1 MPRPLRNPAGRR
13 APWAGTKGQ
22 GRRPSHRGRGRAT
35 QRRGARRA
43 QRRPRGPRQR
53 RRCAG
58 RVASPGG
65 PRAPTR
71 SPPAPAS
78 VGIRVSARRG
88 SDCGA
93 VGRCRGVVRGIGGPH
108 RALRALACARAAI
121 PAPWGGGTPRESAVP
136 GAPATVM
143 LAPPR
148 LNRPCLAVRAFV
160 NAVAPALR
168 TTSPLAL
175 RSSHAPVPFPSA
187 CRPRGTTPPSSRWGC
202 RRSCSAAVVF
212 VAAVVGSGLGGGASG
227 GLAAAAAAT

>member
-1 MPRPLRNPAGRR
+1 MSNFDRETGAAEGPVAAESKVVRFQSRSDRRKSLADRPPSSQVATIALLGR
-13 APWAGTKGQ
+13 
-22 GRRPSHRGRGRAT
+22 S
-35 QRRGARRA
+35 
-43 QRRPRGPRQR
+43 
-53 RRCAG
+53 
-58 RVASPGG
+58 
-65 PRAPTR
+65 R
-71 SPPAPAS
+71 SPSEPLPAPALQFPPR
-78 VGIRVSARRG
+78 GGAAR
-88 SDCGA
+88 
-93 VGRCRGVVRGIGGPH
+93 
-108 RALRALACARAAI
+108 LASQ
-121 PAPWGGGTPRESAVP
+121 PFVL
-136 GAPATVM
+136 M